1 MLYIRSV
8 TISNE
13 LAPSDTVFLNLRR
26 CAEKSGGSGARNAC
40 KYDGENCI
48 HIHQGEPLLSNRE
61 NFLMFPH
68 YWPCVFGAVFLG
80 GSCNPTSWRKDIVIP
95 RLLKEGISFYNPVS
109 LLSLSLL

>member
-1 MLYIRSV
+1 MSLHQVTLYFSILEDVQKRVEDLGPEMRASMMV
-8 TISNE
+8 R
-13 LAPSDTVFLNLRR
+13 TVYIYTRGNL
-26 CAEKSGGSGARNAC
+26 C
-40 KYDGENCI
+40 
-48 HIHQGEPLLSNRE
+48 QLSNRE
-61 NFLMFPH
+61 NVLMFPH